1 MKAFVPLP
9 REVLDMPGLTSDGKL
24 LYSLMLHRLTLSRRN
39 QWKDSAGRNYIYF
52 TATEAA
58 GKLGCSERKAYSL
71 FAELKEAE
79 LIERKRQGM
88 NKPARVYVREPGEG
102 MPVDM
107 PKDMPSEVSAKTLVE
122 IPANTPVEMP
132 TNVPANIPVEPSDI
146 APVPAVLC
154 VSEPEERAV
163 PEPQMP
169 QGNQKE
175 KNHKRRSIFLDPI
188 LSYLGGMGYRDA
200 LEHAK
205 AQISYSILAEEY
217 EQALLDN
224 IVALMAE
231 VACSQDGM
239 LRVSGMMQPA
249 DCVRQ
254 RLLSLNSLHIQ
265 YVLDC
270 FSMVEQRIGN
280 IKAYLLAMLY
290 NAPATMGAHYKNR
303 AASAYLYE

>member
-9 REVLDMPGLTSDGKL
+9 REVLDMPGITSDGKL

-71 FAELKEAE
+71 FAELKEAG

-107 PKDMPSEVSAKTLVE
+107 PKDMPMEVSAKTPAE
-122 IPANTPVEMP
+122 IPTNTPVEMP
-132 TNVPANIPVEPSDI
+132 AL
-146 APVPAVLC
+146 APVTAAPC

-175 KNHKRRSIFLDPI
+175 KNQKRRSIAPAPI
-188 LSYLGGMGYRDA
+188 LSYSGGMRYRDA

-205 AQISYSILAEEY
+205 AQISYCILAEEY
-217 EQALLDN
+217 EQPLLDN

-231 VACSQDGM
+231 IACSQDGM
-239 LRVSGMMQPA
+239 LRVSGMMQPV

-254 RLLSLNSLHIQ
+254 RLRSLNSLHIQ

-270 FSMVEQRIGN
+270 FSLVEQRIGN

-303 AASAYLYE
+303 AASAYLFE